1 MSNEEKSNW
10 IMLVLAIAAG
20 ITYPVWA
27 ATTGQYVVPM
37 IATILGSIVLS
48 ILLHI
53 FFAPRIGKRDVRE
66 RDIHRFGEYTGF
78 GFITA
83 GALAAMVLA
92 MFDVDGF
99 WIANA
104 VFAAFLLSAI
114 VGCTAKLVAYRSG
127 LPQW

>member
-1 MSNEEKSNW
+1 MPNEEKNNW
-10 IMLVLAIAAG
+10 IMLVLAVVSSA
-20 ITYPVWA
+20 TYAIWA
-27 ATTGQYVVPM
+27 LTTGQYVIPM

-92 MFDVDGF
+92 LLDVDGF

-104 VFAAFLLSAI
+104 VYVAFILSAV
-114 VGCTAKLVAYRSG
+114 VGSIAKLVAYRTG